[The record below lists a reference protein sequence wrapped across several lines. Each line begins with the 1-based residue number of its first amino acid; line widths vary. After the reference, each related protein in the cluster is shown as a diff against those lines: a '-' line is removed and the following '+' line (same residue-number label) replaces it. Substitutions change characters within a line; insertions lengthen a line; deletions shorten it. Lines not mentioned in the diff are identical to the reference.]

1 MVWRYGIF
9 DNVSI
14 VPLAILPS
22 IYFGEYIMATTAT
35 VATSA
40 VAVETI
46 SGFDSIDSA
55 RETLFQLGTETLQ
68 AERLMARGKEA
79 LDVLDANLFEIVK
92 DLSYVEFMKVREFHI
107 AGAVDLLDSV
117 DAAQKR
123 WERQVNRISSG
134 FTVKNDAG
142 VSVPFTRPKSESKDA
157 VRKAEAKAKEV
168 AKLAEFSD
176 AELVE
181 RRQSLLSKG
190 DDASVREALK
200 LGKEVKRRNAES
212 LDVEKAQT
220 KALVD
225 KIVTRVKELAKAGTD
240 DANDLLFQVAQLLG

>member
-1 MVWRYGIF
+1 
-9 DNVSI
+9 
-14 VPLAILPS
+14 
-22 IYFGEYIMATTAT
+22 MATTAT

-40 VAVETI
+40 VAVSVETI
-46 SGFDSIDSA
+46 TGFDSIDSA

-79 LDVLDANLFEIVK
+79 LDVLDANLHGIVK
-92 DLSYVEFMKVREFHI
+92 DLSYVEFMKVREFHV

-123 WERQVNRISSG
+123 WERQINRCVSG
-134 FTVKNDAG
+134 FNFV
-142 VSVPFTRPKSESKDA
+142 RPKSESKDA

-168 AKLAEFSD
+168 EKLAEFSD
-176 AELVE
+176 AELTE
-181 RRQSLLSKG
+181 KRQSLLSRG

-212 LDVEKAQT
+212 VDAEKAAT
-220 KALVD
+220 KAIAD
-225 KIVTRVKELAKAGTD
+225 KIIARVKELAKAGTD
-240 DANDLLFQVAQLLG
+240 DANDLLIQAASLLG

>member
-1 MVWRYGIF
+1 
-9 DNVSI
+9 
-14 VPLAILPS
+14 
-22 IYFGEYIMATTAT
+22 MATTAT

-46 SGFDSIDSA
+46 KGFDSIDSA

-134 FTVKNDAG
+134 FTVKNEKG
-142 VSVPFTRPKSESKDA
+142 ESVPFTRPKSESKDA

>member
-1 MVWRYGIF
+1 
-9 DNVSI
+9 
-14 VPLAILPS
+14 
-22 IYFGEYIMATTAT
+22 MANTAT

-40 VAVETI
+40 VAVSVETI
-46 SGFDSIDSA
+46 SGFDSIDTA
-55 RETLFQLGTETLQ
+55 RETLFQLGTETFQ

-79 LDVLDANLFEIVK
+79 LDVLDANLFGIVK
-92 DLSYVEFMKVREFHI
+92 DLSYAEFMKVREFHV

-123 WERQVNRISSG
+123 WERQVGRIVAN
-134 FTVKNDAG
+134 FTVKNEEG

-168 AKLAEFSD
+168 AKLAAFGD
-176 AELVE
+176 AELIE
-181 RRQSLLSKG
+181 KRQSLLSKG

-212 LDVEKAQT
+212 LDAEKAQT

-225 KIVTRVKELAKAGTD
+225 KIIARVKDLAKSGTD
-240 DANDLLFQVAQLLG
+240 DANDLLFQVASLLG

>member
-1 MVWRYGIF
+1 MF
-9 DNVSI
+9 DTMSI
-14 VPLAILPS
+14 IPVAIMPS
-22 IYFGEYIMATTAT
+22 FYYGEYIMATTAT

-46 SGFDSIDSA
+46 KGFDSIDSA

-134 FTVKNDAG
+134 FTVKNDLG

-157 VRKAEAKAKEV
+157 VRKAEAKAKEI
-168 AKLAEFSD
+168 AKLADISTAELEEKRQALRAQDTDASNREADKLRKEIKRREADSID
-176 AELVE
+176 AE
-181 RRQSLLSKG
+181 
-190 DDASVREALK
+190 
-200 LGKEVKRRNAES
+200 
-212 LDVEKAQT
+212 
-220 KALVD
+220 KALVKATAD
-225 KIVTRVKELAKAGTD
+225 KIIARVKELAKAGTD
-240 DANDLLFQVAQLLG
+240 DSMDLLAQVALLLG

>member
-1 MVWRYGIF
+1 
-9 DNVSI
+9 
-14 VPLAILPS
+14 
-22 IYFGEYIMATTAT
+22 MATTAT

-46 SGFDSIDSA
+46 TGFASIDQA
-55 RETLFQLGTETLQ
+55 RETLFQLGTETFQ
-68 AERLMARGKEA
+68 AERLMAKGKEA
-79 LDVLDANLFEIVK
+79 LDVLDANLHGIVK
-92 DLSYVEFMKVREFHI
+92 DLTYVEFMKVREFHV

-123 WERQVNRISSG
+123 WERQINRLVSG
-134 FTVKNDAG
+134 F
-142 VSVPFTRPKSESKDA
+142 SFTRPKSESKDA

-168 AKLAEFSD
+168 EKLAEFSD
-176 AELVE
+176 AELKE
-181 RRQSLLSKG
+181 KRQSLLSKG

-212 LDVEKAQT
+212 VDAEKAQT

-225 KIVTRVKELAKAGTD
+225 KIVTRVKELAKANTN
-240 DANDLLFQVAQLLG
+240 DANDLLIQVAQLLG

>member
-1 MVWRYGIF
+1 M
-9 DNVSI
+9 
-14 VPLAILPS
+14 PS
-22 IYFGEYIMATTAT
+22 FYYGEYIMANTAT

-40 VAVETI
+40 VAVPAVETI

-55 RETLFQLGTETLQ
+55 RETLFQLGTETLE
-68 AERLMARGKEA
+68 AERLMARGKDA
-79 LDVLDANLFEIVK
+79 LDVLDANLFDIIK
-92 DLSYVEFMKVREFHI
+92 GLNYVEFMKVREFHM
-107 AGAVDLLDSV
+107 AGAVDKLDSV

-168 AKLAEFSD
+168 EKLAAFSD
-176 AELVE
+176 AELTE
-181 RRQSLLSKG
+181 KRQSLLSKG

-212 LDVEKAQT
+212 VDAEKAQT

-225 KIVTRVKELAKAGTD
+225 KIVSRVKELAKAGTD
-240 DANDLLFQVAQLLG
+240 DSMELLAQVALLLG

>member
-1 MVWRYGIF
+1 
-9 DNVSI
+9 
-14 VPLAILPS
+14 
-22 IYFGEYIMATTAT
+22 MANTAT

-40 VAVETI
+40 IAVSVETI

-79 LDVLDANLFEIVK
+79 LDVLDANLFGIVK

-134 FTVKNDAG
+134 FTVKNDLG

-157 VRKAEAKAKEV
+157 VRKAEAKEKEI
-168 AKLAEFSD
+168 AKLADISTAELEEKRKALRSQDTDASNREADKLRKEIKRREADSID
-176 AELVE
+176 AE
-181 RRQSLLSKG
+181 
-190 DDASVREALK
+190 
-200 LGKEVKRRNAES
+200 
-212 LDVEKAQT
+212 
-220 KALVD
+220 KALVKVTAD
-225 KIVTRVKELAKAGTD
+225 KIIARVKELAKAGTD
-240 DANDLLFQVAQLLG
+240 DSMDLLVRVSLLLG

>member
-1 MVWRYGIF
+1 
-9 DNVSI
+9 
-14 VPLAILPS
+14 
-22 IYFGEYIMATTAT
+22 MANTTT

-40 VAVETI
+40 VAVPTVETI

-55 RETLFQLGTETLQ
+55 RETLFTIGSETLQ
-68 AERLMARGKEA
+68 AERAMARGKEA
-79 LDVLDANLFEIVK
+79 LDVLDANLNDIIK
-92 DLSYVEFMKVREFHI
+92 DLSYVEFMKVREFHV

-123 WERQVNRISSG
+123 WERQVNRCVSG
-134 FTVKNDAG
+134 FN
-142 VSVPFTRPKSESKDA
+142 FTRPKSESKDA

-176 AELVE
+176 AELAE
-181 RRQSLLSKG
+181 RRQSLLSRG

-200 LGKEVKRRNAES
+200 LGKEVKRRNADA

-225 KIVTRVKELAKAGTD
+225 KIIARVKELAKAGTD
-240 DANDLLFQVAQLLG
+240 DANDLLFQVASLLG

>member
-1 MVWRYGIF
+1 M
-9 DNVSI
+9 SI
-14 VPLAILPS
+14 VPVAIMPS
-22 IYFGEYIMATTAT
+22 FYYGEYIMANTAT

-40 VAVETI
+40 VAVPAVETI

-55 RETLFQLGTETLQ
+55 RETLFTIGSETLQ
-68 AERLMARGKEA
+68 AERAMARGKEQ
-79 LDVLDANLFEIVK
+79 LDVLDANLNDIVK
-92 DLSYVEFMKVREFHI
+92 DLSYVEFMKVREFHV

-123 WERQVNRISSG
+123 WERQINRCVSG
-134 FTVKNDAG
+134 FNFV
-142 VSVPFTRPKSESKDA
+142 RPKSESKDA

-168 AKLAEFSD
+168 AKLAEFGD
-176 AELVE
+176 AELIE

-225 KIVTRVKELAKAGTD
+225 KIIARVKELAKAGTD

>member
-1 MVWRYGIF
+1 MF
-9 DNVSI
+9 DTMSI
-14 VPLAILPS
+14 IPVAIMPS
-22 IYFGEYIMATTAT
+22 FYYGEYIMANTAT

-40 VAVETI
+40 VAVSVETI
-46 SGFDSIDSA
+46 SGFDSIDTA
-55 RETLFQLGTETLQ
+55 RETLFTIGSETLQ
-68 AERLMARGKEA
+68 AERAMARGKEQ
-79 LDVLDANLFEIVK
+79 LDVLDANLNDIIK
-92 DLSYVEFMKVREFHI
+92 DLSYVEFMKVREFHV
-107 AGAVDLLDSV
+107 AGAVDLLDTV

-123 WERQVNRISSG
+123 WERQVNRCVSG
-134 FTVKNDAG
+134 FN
-142 VSVPFTRPKSESKDA
+142 FIRPKSESKDA

-181 RRQSLLSKG
+181 KRQSLLSRG

-212 LDVEKAQT
+212 LDAEKAQT

-225 KIVTRVKELAKAGTD
+225 KIIARVKDLAKSGTD
-240 DANDLLFQVAQLLG
+240 DANDLLFQVASLLG

>member
-1 MVWRYGIF
+1 
-9 DNVSI
+9 
-14 VPLAILPS
+14 
-22 IYFGEYIMATTAT
+22 MANTAT

-40 VAVETI
+40 IAVSVETI
-46 SGFDSIDSA
+46 SGFASIDLA

-79 LDVLDANLFEIVK
+79 LDVLYANLFEIVK

-134 FTVKNDAG
+134 FTVKNDLG

-157 VRKAEAKAKEV
+157 VRKAEAKEKEI
-168 AKLAEFSD
+168 AKLADIST
-176 AELVE
+176 AELE
-181 RRQSLLSKG
+181 EKRKSLRSQ
-190 DDASVREALK
+190 DTDASNREA
-200 LGKEVKRRNAES
+200 
-212 LDVEKAQT
+212 D
-220 KALVD
+220 
-225 KIVTRVKELAKAGTD
+225 
-240 DANDLLFQVAQLLG
+240 

>member
-1 MVWRYGIF
+1 MF
-9 DNVSI
+9 DTMSI
-14 VPLAILPS
+14 VPVAIMPS
-22 IYFGEYIMATTAT
+22 FYYGEYIMATTAT

-46 SGFDSIDSA
+46 KGFDSIDSA
-55 RETLFQLGTETLQ
+55 RETLFQLGTETFQ
-68 AERLMARGKEA
+68 AERLMAKGKEA
-79 LDVLDANLFEIVK
+79 LDVLDANLFGIIK

-134 FTVKNDAG
+134 FTVKNDLG

>member
-1 MVWRYGIF
+1 M
-9 DNVSI
+9 
-14 VPLAILPS
+14 PS
-22 IYFGEYIMATTAT
+22 FYYGEYIMATTAT

-46 SGFDSIDSA
+46 KGFDSIDSA

-134 FTVKNDAG
+134 FTVKNEKG
-142 VSVPFTRPKSESKDA
+142 ESVPFTRPKSESKDA

>member
-1 MVWRYGIF
+1 
-9 DNVSI
+9 
-14 VPLAILPS
+14 
-22 IYFGEYIMATTAT
+22 MANTAT

-46 SGFDSIDSA
+46 TGFDSIDSA
-55 RETLFQLGTETLQ
+55 RETLFQLGTETFQ
-68 AERLMARGKEA
+68 AERLMAKGKEA
-79 LDVLDANLFEIVK
+79 LDVLDANLFGIVK

-134 FTVKNDAG
+134 FTVKNDEG

-168 AKLAEFSD
+168 AKLAEFGD
-176 AELVE
+176 AELIE
-181 RRQSLLSKG
+181 KRQSLLSRG

-200 LGKEVKRRNAES
+200 LGKEVKRRNA
-212 LDVEKAQT
+212 DAADAEKMVT
-220 KALVD
+220 KALAD
-225 KIVTRVKELAKAGTD
+225 KIIARVKELAKAGTD
-240 DANDLLFQVAQLLG
+240 DANDLLFQAASLLG

>member
-1 MVWRYGIF
+1 
-9 DNVSI
+9 
-14 VPLAILPS
+14 
-22 IYFGEYIMATTAT
+22 MANTAT

-40 VAVETI
+40 VAVSVETI
-46 SGFDSIDSA
+46 SGFASIDQA
-55 RETLFQLGTETLQ
+55 RETLFQIGTETLE
-68 AERLMARGKEA
+68 AERLMARGKDA
-79 LDVLDANLFEIVK
+79 LDVLDANLHDIIK
-92 DLSYVEFMKVREFHI
+92 GLNYVEFMKVREFHV
-107 AGAVDLLDSV
+107 AGAVDKLDSV

-123 WERQVNRISSG
+123 WERQINRCVSG
-134 FTVKNDAG
+134 FNFV
-142 VSVPFTRPKSESKDA
+142 RPKSESKDA

-168 AKLAEFSD
+168 AKLAEFGD
-176 AELVE
+176 AELIE

-212 LDVEKAQT
+212 LDAEKAQT

>member
-1 MVWRYGIF
+1 MSGFRWVFY
-9 DNVSI
+9 
-14 VPLAILPS
+14 PS
-22 IYFGEYIMATTAT
+22 FYYGEYIMANTAT

-40 VAVETI
+40 VAVSVETI

-55 RETLFQLGTETLQ
+55 RETLFTIGSETLQ
-68 AERLMARGKEA
+68 AERAMARGKEQ
-79 LDVLDANLFEIVK
+79 LDVLDANLNDIVK
-92 DLSYVEFMKVREFHI
+92 DLSYVELMKVREFHV

-123 WERQVNRISSG
+123 WERQINRCVSG
-134 FTVKNDAG
+134 FNFV
-142 VSVPFTRPKSESKDA
+142 RPKSESKDA

-168 AKLAEFSD
+168 AKLAEFGD
-176 AELVE
+176 AELIE

-212 LDVEKAQT
+212 LDAE
-220 KALVD
+220 KALVKATAD
-225 KIVTRVKELAKAGTD
+225 KIIARVKELAKAGTD
-240 DANDLLFQVAQLLG
+240 DSMELLAQVALLLG

>member
-1 MVWRYGIF
+1 MSGFRWVFY
-9 DNVSI
+9 
-14 VPLAILPS
+14 PS
-22 IYFGEYIMATTAT
+22 FYYGEYIMANTAT

-40 VAVETI
+40 VAVSVETI

-55 RETLFQLGTETLQ
+55 RETLFTIGSETLQ
-68 AERLMARGKEA
+68 AERAMARGKEQ
-79 LDVLDANLFEIVK
+79 LDVLDANLNDIVK
-92 DLSYVEFMKVREFHI
+92 DLSYVEFMKVREFHV

-123 WERQVNRISSG
+123 WERQINRCVSG
-134 FTVKNDAG
+134 FNFV
-142 VSVPFTRPKSESKDA
+142 RPKSESKDA

-168 AKLAEFSD
+168 AKLAEFGD
-176 AELVE
+176 AELIE

-212 LDVEKAQT
+212 LDAE
-220 KALVD
+220 KALVKATAD
-225 KIVTRVKELAKAGTD
+225 KIIARVKELAKAGTD
-240 DANDLLFQVAQLLG
+240 DSMELLAQVALLLG

>member
-1 MVWRYGIF
+1 MF
-9 DNVSI
+9 DTMSI
-14 VPLAILPS
+14 VPVAIMPS
-22 IYFGEYIMATTAT
+22 FYYGEYIMANTAT

-40 VAVETI
+40 VAVSAVETI
-46 SGFDSIDSA
+46 TGFDSIDSA
-55 RETLFQLGTETLQ
+55 RETLFTIGSETLQ
-68 AERLMARGKEA
+68 AERAMARGKEQ
-79 LDVLDANLFEIVK
+79 LDVLDANLNDIVK
-92 DLSYVEFMKVREFHI
+92 DLSYVEFMKVREFHV

-123 WERQVNRISSG
+123 WERQINRCVSG
-134 FTVKNDAG
+134 FNFV
-142 VSVPFTRPKSESKDA
+142 RPKSESKDA

-168 AKLAEFSD
+168 AKLAEFGD
-176 AELVE
+176 AELIE

-200 LGKEVKRRNAES
+200 LGKEVKRRNA
-212 LDVEKAQT
+212 DAADAEKAQT

>member
-46 SGFDSIDSA
+46 TGFASIDQA
-55 RETLFQLGTETLQ
+55 RETLFQLGTETFQ
-68 AERLMARGKEA
+68 AERLMAKGKEA
-79 LDVLDANLFEIVK
+79 LDVLDANLFGIVK
-92 DLSYVEFMKVREFHI
+92 DLSYVEFMKVREFHV

-123 WERQVNRISSG
+123 WERQIGRVISG
-134 FTVKNDAG
+134 FN
-142 VSVPFTRPKSESKDA
+142 FTRPKSESKDA

-240 DANDLLFQVAQLLG
+240 DANDLLLQVAQLLG

>member
-1 MVWRYGIF
+1 
-9 DNVSI
+9 
-14 VPLAILPS
+14 
-22 IYFGEYIMATTAT
+22 MANTTT

-40 VAVETI
+40 VAVPTVETI

-55 RETLFQLGTETLQ
+55 RETLFTIGSETLQ
-68 AERLMARGKEA
+68 AERAMARGKEA
-79 LDVLDANLFEIVK
+79 LDVLDANLNDIIK
-92 DLSYVEFMKVREFHI
+92 DLSYVEFMKVREFHV

-123 WERQVNRISSG
+123 WERQVNRCVSG
-134 FTVKNDAG
+134 FN
-142 VSVPFTRPKSESKDA
+142 FTRPKSESKDA

-176 AELVE
+176 AELAE
-181 RRQSLLSKG
+181 RRQSLLSRG

-200 LGKEVKRRNAES
+200 LGKEVKRRNADA

-225 KIVTRVKELAKAGTD
+225 KIIARVKELAKADTD
-240 DANDLLFQVAQLLG
+240 DANDLLFQVASLLG

>member
-1 MVWRYGIF
+1 
-9 DNVSI
+9 
-14 VPLAILPS
+14 
-22 IYFGEYIMATTAT
+22 MANTAT

-40 VAVETI
+40 VAVSVETI
-46 SGFDSIDSA
+46 SGFDSIDTA
-55 RETLFQLGTETLQ
+55 RETLFTIGSETLQ
-68 AERLMARGKEA
+68 AERAMARGKEQ
-79 LDVLDANLFEIVK
+79 LDVLDANLNDIIK
-92 DLSYVEFMKVREFHI
+92 DLSYVEFMKVREFHV
-107 AGAVDLLDSV
+107 AGAVDLLDTV

-123 WERQVNRISSG
+123 WERQVNRCVSG
-134 FTVKNDAG
+134 FN
-142 VSVPFTRPKSESKDA
+142 FIRPKSESKDA

-181 RRQSLLSKG
+181 KRQSLLSRG

-212 LDVEKAQT
+212 LDAEKAQT

-225 KIVTRVKELAKAGTD
+225 KIIARVKDLAKSGTD
-240 DANDLLFQVAQLLG
+240 DANDLLFQVASLLG

>member
-1 MVWRYGIF
+1 MF
-9 DNVSI
+9 DTMSI
-14 VPLAILPS
+14 IPVAIMPS
-22 IYFGEYIMATTAT
+22 FYYGEYIMANTAT

-46 SGFDSIDSA
+46 TGFASVDQA
-55 RETLFQLGTETLQ
+55 RETLFQLGTETFQ
-68 AERLMARGKEA
+68 AERLMAKGKEA
-79 LDVLDANLFEIVK
+79 LDVLDANLFGIIK

-123 WERQVNRISSG
+123 WERQIGRISSN
-134 FTVKNDAG
+134 FTVKNEAG

-181 RRQSLLSKG
+181 KRQSLLSKG

-212 LDVEKAQT
+212 VDAEKAQT

-225 KIVTRVKELAKAGTD
+225 KIVTRVKELAKANTD